1 MVEGERTPWAIC
13 AGVLSLAFASC
24 GGGGS
29 SRNATG
35 PLPSFDHVVVVVLE
49 NQNYDSIIGSSS
61 MPFLNG
67 LANAN
72 SIATN
77 FYANTHPSIGNYFIM
92 TTGEVISR
100 DDQFSGTTSADNL
113 VRQLVAV
120 GKTWKVYAESL
131 PSTGWTGGNVYPYI
145 KHHNPFAYFSDVVAT
160 PQANNIVALTQLS
173 SDLANGSLPHFAFIV
188 PNNQNNMHDCPAGM
202 SSCSLADKA
211 ANADTWLQAN
221 IGPLL
226 V

>member
-13 AGVLSLAFASC
+13 AGVLSLALASC

-29 SRNATG
+29 SSNAAG

-72 SIATN
+72 SLATN

-113 VRQLVAV
+113 VR
-120 GKTWKVYAESL
+120 
-131 PSTGWTGGNVYPYI
+131 
-145 KHHNPFAYFSDVVAT
+145 
-160 PQANNIVALTQLS
+160 
-173 SDLANGSLPHFAFIV
+173 
-188 PNNQNNMHDCPAGM
+188 
-202 SSCSLADKA
+202 
-211 ANADTWLQAN
+211 
-221 IGPLL
+221 
-226 V
+226 